1 MAEDFD
7 DADKTEDPSTYR
19 IEEFRKRGEVSS
31 SRELTNLLALF
42 ASLMVVGLS
51 LAYTLEI
58 LSEYVEWLYS
68 LDVAYAFSEK
78 ALKVISLKTF
88 TVLGKCVAPS
98 FVTLAIVGVVAQ
110 LAQIGFLFSPEILE
124 LNWERINPLSG
135 FKRLLSFKALV
146 EAIKSIFKFIIILC
160 IVYFFIKK
168 NISSYGGLLHM
179 NFLQSYTIGKDL
191 ILELGYSIVGGLV
204 VIAVADFSY
213 QKISYRKKLMLT
225 KDEAKREHK
234 ENEGN
239 PEIKQRIKT
248 IQRQM
253 MQKRMISDV
262 PKADVIVTN
271 PTHFSVALKYDS
283 ENMVSPTVVAK
294 GADHM
299 ALKIRSIAKNNNI
312 PIVENVMLARN
323 LYKNVKVGNAV
334 PRNLY
339 KAVAEVLAFVYK
351 LKKKEKALS
360 NNDMRY

>member
-1 MAEDFD
+1 
-7 DADKTEDPSTYR
+7 
-19 IEEFRKRGEVSS
+19 
-31 SRELTNLLALF
+31 
-42 ASLMVVGLS
+42 
-51 LAYTLEI
+51 
-58 LSEYVEWLYS
+58 
-68 LDVAYAFSEK
+68 
-78 ALKVISLKTF
+78 
-88 TVLGKCVAPS
+88 
-98 FVTLAIVGVVAQ
+98 
-110 LAQIGFLFSPEILE
+110 
-124 LNWERINPLSG
+124 
-135 FKRLLSFKALV
+135 
-146 EAIKSIFKFIIILC
+146 
-160 IVYFFIKK
+160 
-168 NISSYGGLLHM
+168 M

-204 VIAVADFSY
+204 VIAVADFAY

-299 ALKIRSIAKNNNI
+299 ALRIRSIAKNNNI

-334 PRNLY
+334 PRSLY

-360 NNDMRY
+360 NNDVRY